1 MKKLSILFFTLVFI
15 TGCSGPI
22 KNDLAEYTRVIQPLT
37 KMEESVINR
46 WNSVSGKS
54 YVNDN
59 YMYQA
64 LDDYIIDTYSQFVNG
79 LKKIKPQTNEVKSL
93 NEIYIQATEKQLQGY
108 KMMKDGLE
116 KRNKDIMNND
126 YKLLTDGRTEEN
138 IWANQLES
146 LLKKH

>member
-1 MKKLSILFFTLVFI
+1 MKRLTILFFTLVLI
-15 TGCSGPI
+15 AGCSDPI
-22 KNDLAEYTRVIQPLT
+22 KTDLAEYTRAIQPLT
-37 KMEESVINR
+37 TTEASVINR

-54 YVNDN
+54 YVNDS

-64 LDDYIIDTYSQFVNG
+64 LDDYIIDTYSQFVDG

-93 NEIYIQATEKQLQGY
+93 NDLYIQATEKQLQGY
-108 KMMKDGLE
+108 RMMKDGLE
-116 KRNKDIMNND
+116 KRNKDIMNNA

-138 IWANQLES
+138 NWANQLES